1 MARSARRAVGGL
13 AKLPLGIAMLVLL
26 LLVLFRG
33 SPELIAGIALVGVAA
48 AAWEISKMHGRS
60 KAQSLVTMAAAV
72 GAALL
77 CRWLLADSRAAVSEF
92 LLLAMM
98 VWIVAAP
105 LALVRRIQVNRT
117 LVVMLGCF
125 VCVAAWLAIAVLAE
139 YDRWMLIVGIMA
151 LVVTDVCAWFFGR
164 TFGKLALAPS
174 ISPNKTWE
182 GVLGALFALYL
193 LGLVIWAMYLQ
204 ESLPHWLM
212 LVVAAAT
219 CALAVLGDLVES
231 SLKRAAGIKD
241 SSRLLGSHGGVLDR
255 VDSWLP
261 VLPFLALV
269 SVFVS

>member
-1 MARSARRAVGGL
+1 
-13 AKLPLGIAMLVLL
+13 
-26 LLVLFRG
+26 
-33 SPELIAGIALVGVAA
+33 
-48 AAWEISKMHGRS
+48 
-60 KAQSLVTMAAAV
+60 
-72 GAALL
+72 
-77 CRWLLADSRAAVSEF
+77 
-92 LLLAMM
+92 MM

-105 LALVRRIQVNRT
+105 LALLRRVRVNST

-125 VCVAAWLAIAVLAE
+125 SLVAAWLAVAVLAE
-139 YDRWMLIVGIMA
+139 YDRWMLIVGITA
-151 LVVTDVCAWFFGR
+151 LVITDVCAWFVGR
-164 TFGKLALAPS
+164 TFGKLALAPR

-193 LGLVIWAMYLQ
+193 MGLVIWAAYLQ
-204 ESLPHWLM
+204 DSFPHWLI

-269 SVFVS
+269 SVFFS